1 MSARALFELG
11 LDFND
16 LFDEIYVLSIYFFIG
31 GGTCSRETLF
41 TQNTLKERNG
51 KI

>member
-16 LFDEIYVLSIYFFIG
+16 LFDEIYVLSFYFFIV
-31 GGTCSRETLF
+31 F
-41 TQNTLKERNG
+41 DPKIKEEAHGRG
-51 KI
+51 RRVLRRIR